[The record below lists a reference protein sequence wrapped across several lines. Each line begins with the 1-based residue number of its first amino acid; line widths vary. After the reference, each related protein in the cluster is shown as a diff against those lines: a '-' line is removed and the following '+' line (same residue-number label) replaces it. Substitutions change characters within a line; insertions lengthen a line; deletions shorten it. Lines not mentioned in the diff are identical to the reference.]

1 MSQTPVLVDVAALER
16 LAQKLRTESSI
27 AVDLEADSLHSY
39 RDKVCL
45 LQIST
50 PTETVLVDPL
60 ALADLAPLEPILADP
75 AIRKIFHAAD
85 YDIRCLHR
93 DFGFEIRGLFDTMI
107 ASQLLG
113 EERVGLADM
122 LQKYLEVSLDK
133 RYQRADWS
141 KRPLEPGMIRYAAE
155 DTRHLHRLAALL
167 EQRLRDAGRLSWAE
181 EEFALLE
188 QVRHSEQAP
197 GPMFLR
203 FKGAAGLDRRQLAA
217 LELLLQWRDGEA
229 CRRDRPPFKVLI
241 NATLLG
247 LVQAAPQTLKALESI
262 DGISPRLVERY
273 GRRLLALLED
283 AAALPEAELPS
294 FPRGE
299 RRVREPEVEARV
311 ALLKRWRGQIAED
324 LALDPGVLIN
334 NALLEEAA
342 RLRPRQVS
350 ELAAL
355 PLKNWQRQVLGE
367 GLVAALAEQA

>member
-1 MSQTPVLVDVAALER
+1 MPQTPVLVDVAALER
-16 LAQKLRTESSI
+16 LAQKLRAESSI

-60 ALADLAPLEPILADP
+60 ALADLSPLGPVLADP
-75 AIRKIFHAAD
+75 GIRKIFHAAD

-93 DFGFEIRGLFDTMI
+93 DFGFEIRGLFDTML

-141 KRPLEPGMIRYAAE
+141 KRPLEPGMIHYAAE
-155 DTRHLHRLAALL
+155 DTRHLHRLSALL
-167 EQRLRDAGRLSWAE
+167 EQRLRDAGRLDWAK

-188 QVRHSEQAP
+188 QVRHNEQAP

-203 FKGAAGLDRRQLAA
+203 FKGAAGLGRRQLAA

-229 CRRDRPPFKVLI
+229 CRRDRPPFKVLN

-247 LVQAAPQTLKALESI
+247 LVQAAPQTLKALEGI

-299 RRVREPEVEARV
+299 RRMREPEVEARV
-311 ALLKRWRGQIAED
+311 VRLKRWRGQIAEE
-324 LALDPGVLIN
+324 LAMDPGVLIN

-355 PLKNWQRQVLGE
+355 PFKNWQREALGE
-367 GLVAALAEQA
+367 GMVAALAEQE